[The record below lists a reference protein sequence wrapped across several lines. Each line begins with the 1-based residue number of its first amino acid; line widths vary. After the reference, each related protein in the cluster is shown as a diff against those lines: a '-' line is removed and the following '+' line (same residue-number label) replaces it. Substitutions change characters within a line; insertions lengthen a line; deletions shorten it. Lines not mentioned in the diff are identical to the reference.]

1 MIAMKLL
8 GYILETI
15 KGIILVSLRDNISSW
30 VKEDTNESQYN
41 LCSAEFDLKV

>member
-1 MIAMKLL
+1 MKLL

>member
-15 KGIILVSLRDNISSW
+15 KGIILVSLRNNISSW

>member
-1 MIAMKLL
+1 MKLL
-8 GYILETI
+8 GYILEPI
-15 KGIILVSLRDNISSW
+15 KGGIVLVSLRNNISSW